1 MPVNVSVN
9 DDWIYQTISGTVKHA
24 PILGNLGN
32 YVKSNHKASAML
44 TTTPV
49 AAMQILTLAVPLSE
63 AYKSALDQFNKSAKK
78 AEAPDYPLQRPLDY
92 GSDKG
97 NHKHIVFRNS
107 L

>member
-1 MPVNVSVN
+1 
-9 DDWIYQTISGTVKHA
+9 
-24 PILGNLGN
+24 
-32 YVKSNHKASAML
+32 ML
-44 TTTPV
+44 TTAPV

-63 AYKSALDQFNKSAKK
+63 AYKSALEQFNKLAKK

-107 L
+107 ILNFLLKELNDLKNTSPIDSSLDSIVHEFYCGTLTSTSIK